1 VLLPDRQ
8 MRGKSMSQ
16 AHSVTSGTGGTCYTI
31 KCNMEEC
38 GWTEHITCW
47 KITLVGKKANPVLRV
62 NPGYNR

>member
-1 VLLPDRQ
+1 
-8 MRGKSMSQ
+8 MSQ

-38 GWTEHITCW
+38 GWTELITCW